1 MEKQP
6 KH

>member
-6 KH
+6 